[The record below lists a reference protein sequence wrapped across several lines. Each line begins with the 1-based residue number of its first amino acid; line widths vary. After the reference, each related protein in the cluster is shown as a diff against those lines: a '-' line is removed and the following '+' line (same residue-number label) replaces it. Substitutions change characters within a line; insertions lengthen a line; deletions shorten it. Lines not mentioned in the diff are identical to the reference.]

1 MSASLPSHQEKALVA
16 DLFAQW
22 ENQKLWVESSG
33 NSQVLEFPV
42 SGFENYLLKIKN
54 PTFKTVDDFLKS
66 TSALCAVNYGL
77 YRNYG
82 QPILWNEDA
91 EIVLR
96 VPGISLS
103 RILDTATQN
112 EKNHGKNFRDASTLA
127 KTQMLK
133 KLSELPIESYMD
145 FVEQA
150 RYAEAHGAGFD
161 FRLGNILLDETTQK
175 LHIIDVVDERNRI
188 HHLCSEI
195 MLIPFEEMAKFCP
208 ENSQAKT
215 HFLRMKEKME
225 IAAREYSVP
234 VTILE
239 AIRKQH

>member
-1 MSASLPSHQEKALVA
+1 
-16 DLFAQW
+16 
-22 ENQKLWVESSG
+22 
-33 NSQVLEFPV
+33 
-42 SGFENYLLKIKN
+42 
-54 PTFKTVDDFLKS
+54 
-66 TSALCAVNYGL
+66 
-77 YRNYG
+77 
-82 QPILWNEDA
+82 
-91 EIVLR
+91 
-96 VPGISLS
+96 
-103 RILDTATQN
+103 
-112 EKNHGKNFRDASTLA
+112 
-127 KTQMLK
+127 
-133 KLSELPIESYMD
+133 MD

-239 AIRKQH
+239 AIRKQHEHPVFRKGATHVGVYVSYKDSTDRLREVLDTLRKDVLSLSR